1 MAVSSPAAGV
11 RHEISPYQWAVLA
24 AAGLGWALDGF
35 DFTLFTQVAG
45 PASTALT
52 GHSAPF
58 YSGLVVTIY
67 LLGWAVGAVIFGAL
81 ADYVGRVR
89 ILIIGVLTYSVFTA
103 LAALSV
109 GFWDFAVMRFIAG
122 TGSGVELPIGAAL
135 VAEAWNNRHR
145 AKATGVMMS
154 GLSAGALLAAVVYGF
169 VGGFGWR
176 VPMAVGLLPALLV
189 LFIRRNVHE
198 PESMA
203 EVKARRVQRRKE
215 RAAGAG
221 KTTED
226 HFVLTRLF
234 RRPLLGRTLACT
246 TICIGGLFA
255 FWSITTWTPQD
266 VRFVAAQHGITGAAA
281 IGYVSWGTAML
292 NIGGLL
298 GYASWG
304 FLADK
309 IGRKR
314 MFVVSLLI
322 GAVATGILFPFG
334 HSITMYMILLPVVG
348 FGVFAIF
355 AGTAVFFPELFEPA
369 VRASALSVTNSVG
382 RVLTA
387 AGPMVAGIIATQWFA
402 GSIPLATT
410 VMAGLL
416 LLSFIGLAF
425 VPESH
430 GRFIFAGTRA
440 PAIDGAA
447 VST

>member
-1 MAVSSPAAGV
+1 MTVTPPPAGV
-11 RHEISPYQWAVLA
+11 RHEISRYQWAVLA

-35 DFTLFTQVAG
+35 DFTLFSQVAG

-58 YSGLVVTIY
+58 YSGLAVTIY
-67 LLGWAVGAVIFGAL
+67 LLGWAVGAVVFGAL

-89 ILIIGVLTYSVFTA
+89 VLIIGVLTYSVFTA
-103 LAALSV
+103 LAAVSV

-176 VPMAVGLLPALLV
+176 VPLAIGLVPALLV
-189 LFIRRNVHE
+189 LFIRRYVHE

-203 EVKARRVQRRKE
+203 QVKARRAERRQE

-221 KTTED
+221 KTAED
-226 HFVLTRLF
+226 RFVLVRLF
-234 RRPLLGRTLACT
+234 TRPLLGRTLACT
-246 TICIGGLFA
+246 TVCVGGLFA
-255 FWSITTWTPQD
+255 FWSITTWVPQD
-266 VRFVAAQHGITGAAA
+266 VRFVAAEHGIRGAAVV
-281 IGYVSWGTAML
+281 GYVSWGTAML

-322 GAVATGILFPFG
+322 GSVATGVLFPFG
-334 HSITMYMILLPVVG
+334 HSITMYLILLPVVG
-348 FGVFAIF
+348 FGAFAVFS
-355 AGTAVFFPELFEPA
+355 GTAVFFPELFEPG
-369 VRASALSVTNSVG
+369 VRASALAVTNSVG
-382 RVLTA
+382 RILTA

-410 VMAGLL
+410 AIAGLL
-416 LLSFIGLAF
+416 LLSFVGLAF
-425 VPESH
+425 LPESH
-430 GRFIFAGTRA
+430 GRFIFEGAGA
-440 PAIDGAA
+440 QALDEVA